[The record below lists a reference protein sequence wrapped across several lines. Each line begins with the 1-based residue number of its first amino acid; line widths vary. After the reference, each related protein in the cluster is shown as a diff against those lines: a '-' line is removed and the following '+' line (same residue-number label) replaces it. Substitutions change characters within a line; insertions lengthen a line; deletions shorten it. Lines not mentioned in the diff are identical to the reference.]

1 MKKSLNLIK
10 SEFPNRSIE
19 LSESLQLLKETIT
32 STIDDISIKVGEAFA
47 TRDFASIEKY
57 KEMAEEGTK
66 YEKLI
71 EELIDELELE
81 NEDNI
86 IKMEDKNSYFNDQQ
100 TIPNYADYQV
110 DNQVEHT
117 LFEDWMHKRPF
128 GFKFIKNDI
137 VEAKLWN
144 EVFTKTCEIL
154 YDIDSKKFNDFE
166 LKAHMN
172 GKRKKYFAKN
182 SNELRKP
189 YKIKEDIF
197 VEINHSANTF
207 RNIIVKMLKE
217 YKFKISDYKVYFWA
231 DYTELNKKGE

>member
-1 MKKSLNLIK
+1 MTNVIDFIK
-10 SEFPNRSIE
+10 SEFPNRTIE

-57 KEMAEEGTK
+57 KEMAEEGSK

-71 EELIDELELE
+71 EEFIDLLELE
-81 NEDNI
+81 NEDDI
-86 IKMEDKNSYFNDQQ
+86 FKMEDKNSYINEQQ

-137 VEAKLWN
+137 IEAKLWN
-144 EVFTKTCEIL
+144 EVFIKTCEIL
-154 YDIDSKKFNDFE
+154 
-166 LKAHMN
+166 
-172 GKRKKYFAKN
+172 
-182 SNELRKP
+182 
-189 YKIKEDIF
+189 
-197 VEINHSANTF
+197 
-207 RNIIVKMLKE
+207 
-217 YKFKISDYKVYFWA
+217 
-231 DYTELNKKGE
+231 